1 MDKNRQAVQRLTKQ
15 LHEMMDEIEGDLDL
29 LVDKDVIRE
38 MREMG
43 LFDS

>member
-15 LHEMMDEIEGDLDL
+15 LHDMRDEIEEDLDL

-38 MREMG
+38 MQEMG
-43 LFDS
+43 LFDT